1 MNQFIGTEIVANVKR
16 TEPIALDYNPILFRV
31 LGFDKLPDGTY
42 LVHTESNESIPE
54 GQPYQSVSRRTGQIL
69 TKAQIQSVFG
79 AFDPDRAGHE
89 INWQVVRALLN
100 AAKLDL
106 DGME

>member
-16 TEPIALDYNPILFRV
+16 IEPIALDYNPSTFRV

-42 LVHTESNESIPE
+42 LVHTESSEPIPE

-79 AFDPDRAGHE
+79 AFDPDRVGHE

>member
-1 MNQFIGTEIVANVKR
+1 MDKFIGTEIVANVKR
-16 TEPIALDYNPILFRV
+16 TEPITLDYNPISFRV
-31 LGFDKLPDGTY
+31 LGYDKLPDGTY
-42 LVHTESNESIPE
+42 LVHTESNEPIPE
-54 GQPYQSVSRRTGQIL
+54 GQPYQAVTRRTGQIL

-106 DGME
+106 E